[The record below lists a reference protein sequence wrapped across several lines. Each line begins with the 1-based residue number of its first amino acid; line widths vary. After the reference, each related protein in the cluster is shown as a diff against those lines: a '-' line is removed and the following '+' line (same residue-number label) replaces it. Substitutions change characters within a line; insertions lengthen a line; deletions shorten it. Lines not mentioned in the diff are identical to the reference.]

1 MLISSFWLM
10 VLSSLIY
17 LIFCQV
23 GLPIV
28 EREVL
33 KSPNAIVDLC
43 NSLVS
48 PFLLCI
54 VSRFVVFL
62 VHILLGLLCLFGIL
76 IVIIRSL
83 YIHFFFSSEDK
94 FIY

>member
-10 VLSSLIY
+10 VLSFLIY
-17 LIFCQV
+17 SIFCQV

-33 KSPNAIVDLC
+33 KSPNVIVDLC
-43 NSLVS
+43 SSLVS
-48 PFLLCI
+48 PFLFCI

-62 VHILLGLLCLFGIL
+62 VHILLGLLWLFCML

-83 YIHFFFSSEDK
+83 SVQFSSV
-94 FIY
+94 